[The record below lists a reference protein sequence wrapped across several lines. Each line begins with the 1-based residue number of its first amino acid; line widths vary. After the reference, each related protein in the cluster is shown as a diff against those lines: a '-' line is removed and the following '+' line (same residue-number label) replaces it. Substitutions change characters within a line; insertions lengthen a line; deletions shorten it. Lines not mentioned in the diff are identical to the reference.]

1 MEAVAFTGQV
11 RTELGKKATK
21 AVRIEGRIPA
31 ILYNKDENIH
41 FTTTHNE
48 VKKMIYTPDFKTAS
62 LTIDGKTHRCFIK
75 DVQWH
80 PVTDKIVHIDF
91 LSLIDGHPVKLDVPV
106 RFEGTAEG
114 VRNGGKLQQNLRR
127 IKIKTTPE
135 NMVAELSL
143 DVTALDLGQAVR
155 VRDIKEVDGVQI
167 MTALSTP
174 VAFIEVP
181 RAMRSAAAE
190 EEEGAEGEGTEGEGG
205 AEGEGAEATKD

>member
-1 MEAVAFTGQV
+1 MEAVAFTGQI
-11 RTELGKKATK
+11 RTELGKKPTK
-21 AVRIEGRIPA
+21 AVRKEGRIPA

-41 FTTTHNE
+41 FSTTHNE
-48 VKKMIYTPDFKTAS
+48 VKKMIFTAEFKIGS
-62 LTIDGKTHRCFIK
+62 LTLDGKTHRCFIK

-80 PVTDKIVHIDF
+80 PVTDQIVHIDF

-143 DVTALDLGQAVR
+143 DVTELDLGKAVR
-155 VRDIKEVDGVQI
+155 VADIDAVEGVQI
-167 MTALSTP
+167 MTSSSTP

-181 RAMRSAAAE
+181 RAMRSAASE
-190 EEEGAEGEGTEGEGG
+190 EEEGLEGEGGTEGGTEGE
-205 AEGEGAEATKD
+205 EGAKEE

>member
-1 MEAVAFTGQV
+1 MEAVAFSGQI
-11 RTELGKKATK
+11 RTELGKKPTK
-21 AVRIEGRIPA
+21 AVRKEGRIPA
-31 ILYNKDENIH
+31 ILYNKSENIH
-41 FTTTHNE
+41 FSTTHNE
-48 VKKMIYTPDFKTAS
+48 VKKMIFTPEFKIAE
-62 LTIDGKTHRCFIK
+62 LNIDGKTHRCFIK
-75 DVQWH
+75 DIQWH

-91 LSLIDGHPVKLDVPV
+91 LSLIDGHPVVLEVPV

-135 NMVAELSL
+135 KMVAELSL
-143 DVTALDLGQAVR
+143 DVSALDLGQAVR
-155 VRDIKEVDGVQI
+155 VLDIKPVDGVEI

-190 EEEGAEGEGTEGEGG
+190 EEE
-205 AEGEGAEATKD
+205 EGATTEEGATEEGATEEK